1 MMTKMEVK
9 AISSLKKV
17 LLTDNFYDLVPL
29 KSVKAA
35 KGERVSFQLALKSLS
50 GHKRYA
56 SFKVCDEF
64 AGYTTL
70 SNVCH
75 VPVKLVSYSGHDENY
90 LAKAPGLFPDL
101 LMPIDK
107 CGYTIAELT
116 NTNTVWVSVELPRA
130 IKAGKHTFSVEVT
143 SEGEPDA
150 STTVSVEFDIKKT
163 VMPQNDLIYTRWFH
177 CDCIADYYGVPMMS
191 KKHWQYIEQFIKTAA
206 KTGITMLLTPIFT
219 PPLDTLVGAE
229 RPTMQLVKVKKT
241 GDSYGFD
248 FELLDKWVKLCHK
261 HGIKYFEIS
270 HLFTQW
276 GAGFCPK
283 IVVNEDGEDKKLFGW
298 HTESTGDMYKN
309 FLSQLLPA
317 LTNHLKELGIADN
330 CYFHISDEPKLKED
344 KPDFENYKAA
354 KEFIKGYLEG
364 FKIIDALS
372 QIEFYDSG
380 LVDIPIPSVNHIE
393 PFLERDIDERWCYYC
408 CSQFKDVSNS
418 FIAMPAA
425 RTRILG
431 SMMFLYDMKG
441 FLQWGYNFYYS
452 ERSRYLIDPY
462 QTTDGDSSWPAGDPF
477 IVYPCKGEVLE
488 SMRAKIF
495 YDAIQDR
502 MLFKALA
509 DKIGLNGAKK
519 LILDEADGML
529 TFSRYPTDEDFI
541 TRVHDKVLDILG

>member
-29 KSVKAA
+29 KSLKAA
-35 KGERVSFQLALKSLS
+35 KGERVSFQLALKNLS

-64 AGYTTL
+64 AKYTTL
-70 SNVCH
+70 SNVGH
-75 VPVKLVSYSGHDENY
+75 VPVKLFSYSGHDENY
-90 LAKAPGLFPDL
+90 LSKAPGLFPDVL
-101 LMPIDK
+101 LPVDK
-107 CGYTIAELT
+107 LGHTISELT

-130 IKAGKHTFSVEVT
+130 IKAGKHTFTVEVT

-163 VMPQNDLIYTRWFH
+163 VMPTNDLVYTRWFH

-229 RPTMQLVKVKKT
+229 RPTMQLVKVKKS
-241 GDSYGFD
+241 GDKYEFD

-261 HGIKYFEIS
+261 HGIRYFEIS

-283 IVVNEDGEDKKLFGW
+283 IVVNVDGEDKKLFGW
-298 HTESTGDMYKN
+298 HTESTGDMYKD

-317 LTNHLKELGIADN
+317 LTSHLKELGIADN

-354 KEFIKGYLEG
+354 KEFLKGYLEG

-380 LVDIPIPSVNHIE
+380 LVDIPVPSVNHIE

-462 QTTDGDSSWPAGDPF
+462 RTTDGDSSWPAGDPF
-477 IVYPCKGEVLE
+477 IVYPYNGEVLE
-488 SMRAKIF
+488 SIRSKVF

-509 DKIGLNGAKK
+509 DKIGLDEAKK